1 MTSHPGKIDN
11 YSIDK
16 RLLAASLHVSLKQSD
31 KLGVPELVS
40 SDLRRGLL
48 FAVGDVSLGPLL
60 EGLGDLFDASDW
72 VVLVVSGV
80 DFIFVTIEEL
90 VKAEVV
96 VFSVSSSTG

>member
-1 MTSHPGKIDN
+1 MSHPGKIDN

-16 RLLAASLHVSLKQSD
+16 RLLAASFHVSLEQSD
-31 KLGVPELVS
+31 KLRIPELVS
-40 SDLRRGLL
+40 ADLCRWLL
-48 FAVGDVSLGPLL
+48 FAVGDVSLGPLF

-80 DFIFVTIEEL
+80 NDFIVTIEEL
-90 VKAEVV
+90 IKAEII